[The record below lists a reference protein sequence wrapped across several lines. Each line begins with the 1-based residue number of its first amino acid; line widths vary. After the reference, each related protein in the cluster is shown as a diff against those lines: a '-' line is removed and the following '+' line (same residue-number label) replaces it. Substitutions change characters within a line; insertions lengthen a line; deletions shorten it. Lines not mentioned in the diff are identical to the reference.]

1 MSMDEYAI
9 QRAETIAAWSQ
20 SPPSWVARGFG
31 RALAPA
37 SRAAQAL
44 VPLPLLQ
51 SVLRGS
57 QSVARWQ
64 FHQRLP
70 QPAPGQDLQD
80 CDGRA
85 RRIAKLAAGLAGSVG
100 AVTGVG
106 GAWGVA
112 ADIPLL
118 LTLALGSIERTA
130 GCYGLNVDD
139 EPALAMGI
147 FAIAS
152 ANTIQ
157 EKQLALRSLDVDPSE
172 LTVAAV
178 RDGLERA
185 LQRQMAKD
193 AVQLSLNQVAR
204 QLGGYLGQRKL
215 AQSVPLV
222 GAVAGST
229 VNAMYIHDVC
239 SAAQHVCALRYL
251 LHHSHFDE
259 GQRAMSM
266 TDDVA
271 PLQHEQLPRP

>member
-1 MSMDEYAI
+1 
-9 QRAETIAAWSQ
+9 
-20 SPPSWVARGFG
+20 V
-31 RALAPA
+31 
-37 SRAAQAL
+37 
-44 VPLPLLQ
+44 
-51 SVLRGS
+51 
-57 QSVARWQ
+57 
-64 FHQRLP
+64 
-70 QPAPGQDLQD
+70 
-80 CDGRA
+80 
-85 RRIAKLAAGLAGSVG
+85 AAGLGGSVG

-112 ADIPLL
+112 ADIPVL

-130 GCYGLNVDD
+130 GCYGLCVDD

-157 EKQLALRSLDVDPSE
+157 EKQHALRSLDVDPGE

-193 AVQLSLNQVAR
+193 AVQLSVNQVAR
-204 QLGGYLGQRKL
+204 QLGSYLGQRKL
-215 AQSVPLV
+215 AQSLPLV

-239 SAAQHVCALRYL
+239 TAAQHVCALRYL
-251 LHHSHFDE
+251 LQSAFVDSE
-259 GQRAMSM
+259 ESSLASV
-266 TDDVA
+266 DA
-271 PLQHEQLPRP
+271 